1 MQNLTAHLAKTPI
14 TWGEIQIGNILDGY
28 MITEVEYS
36 TDETEVRAYIY
47 QGGGWSDWRPV
58 TRPVSVWR

>member
-1 MQNLTAHLAKTPI
+1 MNLTAHLAKTAI

-28 MITEVEYS
+28 MVTEVEHNTA
-36 TDETEVRAYIY
+36 TDETRAYLY
-47 QGGGWSDWRPV
+47 QGGGWSPWRSS